1 MLTCS
6 RSALRASKGYGR
18 SVSAILRECPRVEKE
33 AEMSKSEAGASAW
46 HTVMVKLLALIAIVG
61 IMFAALMTLLTIN
74 SNHRRA
80 NEAARTQLDQILP
93 MLGDSVTDALITG
106 RIADASHEVKA
117 VLAGSDGAGQS
128 ALVLNLRGDVL
139 AKAGEA
145 DPALVTLAQNAIE
158 AQGLKKSADGLSEAI
173 PLRISPQDDPL
184 AVLALRWSPAPAIA
198 RAAEDMIRNLA
209 FTALIFVGILGGA
222 MLGVRWLIARPLT
235 RVTQAMRSVVAGQLD
250 AEIPATK
257 RHDEIGAIARALQT
271 FASELAIAESRNRA
285 ARVHSAALES
295 ASVAIIL
302 TGNDH
307 VITFANE
314 AASDLLRPFAPEI
327 RSYNPSFD
335 PDKLVG
341 TRADQIL
348 PAGTTAAAA
357 LDGGA
362 RDTLT
367 LEGRM
372 RAGSLLCLVSP
383 VTDEAGEKIGHV
395 SQWRNT
401 TEERR
406 NASLISAIDANLLR
420 VDLRPDVTIDTLNHA
435 FAEVYGAPRE
445 DMAGMSVAGQIT
457 FEGTPVCEILRRDP
471 QPFAGM
477 LMLRC
482 ADGRQAWLEGSVN
495 PILDSDGTMVMFTV
509 LASDRTQQHLEAD
522 ARRKER
528 DAMQAAQ
535 QHIVET
541 LKSALAGLSAGDLM
555 AEITAEFEGDSKTLR
570 DDFNSAIGDLR
581 DAMRKVLDNAGSI
594 RTEARQISSNSDD
607 MARRTERQAAT
618 LEETAAALNEITASV
633 EAAAQAAGRANDLVE
648 TARRSAEES
657 GQVVSEAVQA
667 MSEIEQSSEQISRIT
682 SVIDEIAFQTNLL
695 ALNAGVEAARAG
707 EAGRGFAVVAS
718 EVRALAQRSSDAA
731 REIAEL
737 IANSSAQVKRG
748 VGLVGQ
754 AGDALGGIQSSVSDL
769 LAYVAD
775 SANATQEQSAGLTE
789 INSAVTQLDQ
799 VTQHNAAMFEEA
811 LAASQVLEREA
822 VELGEAMGQFKLGEA
837 SGASPSRVDSADKPA
852 VAPRRAP
859 EKSERIASA
868 PPKSALRDA
877 ASPISVSGNTA
888 LALPPPPT
896 DDDWEDF

>member
-1 MLTCS
+1 
-6 RSALRASKGYGR
+6 
-18 SVSAILRECPRVEKE
+18 
-33 AEMSKSEAGASAW
+33 MSKSEAGASAW
-46 HTVMVKLLALIAIVG
+46 HTVMLKLLILIAIAGFV
-61 IMFAALMTLLTIN
+61 FATLMTLLTIN

-80 NEAARTQLDQILP
+80 NEAARAHLDQILP

-106 RIADASHEVKA
+106 RIADATHELEN

-128 ALVLNLRGDVL
+128 AIALNRRGTVMAD
-139 AKAGEA
+139 AGA
-145 DPALVTLAQNAIE
+145 PDPALIALAQSALEANDRAI
-158 AQGLKKSADGLSEAI
+158 SADGLSEAI
-173 PLRISPQDDPL
+173 PLRISPEDPPI
-184 AVLALRWSPAPAIA
+184 AAIALRWSPAPAIA
-198 RAAEDMIRNLA
+198 RAQKDMVRNLA
-209 FTALIFVGILGGA
+209 FTALIFAGILGGV
-222 MLGVRWLIARPLT
+222 MLGARWLITRPLT
-235 RVTQAMRSVVAGQLD
+235 RVTEAMRSVAGGQLD
-250 AEIPATK
+250 TDIPATG
-257 RHDEIGAIARALQT
+257 RRDEIGAIARTLGT
-271 FASELAIAESRNRA
+271 FQSELATAESHNRA
-285 ARVHSAALES
+285 ARMHSAALES
-295 ASVAIIL
+295 ATVAIIL
-302 TGNDH
+302 TNNDH

-314 AASDLLRPFAPEI
+314 AAAELLRPFAAEI
-327 RSYNPSFD
+327 RAHNPDFG
-335 PDKLVG
+335 PDKLLG
-341 TRADQIL
+341 TRADLIL
-348 PAGTTAAAA
+348 PAGTTTATA
-357 LDGGA
+357 LDDGA
-362 RDTLT
+362 RNTLT

-372 RAGSLLCLVSP
+372 RAGAILALVSP
-383 VTDEAGEKIGHV
+383 VIDEAGEKIGHV
-395 SQWRNT
+395 SQWRNI
-401 TEERR
+401 TEEQR

-420 VDLRPDVTIDTLNHA
+420 VDLRPDVTIDTVNDA
-435 FAEVYGAPRE
+435 FAEVFGAPRAE
-445 DMAGMSVAGQIT
+445 MEGMSVAGQIT
-457 FEGTPVCEILRRDP
+457 FEGTPVCEILQRDP

-495 PILDSDGTMVMFTV
+495 PILDTDGTMVMFSV
-509 LASDRTQQHLEAD
+509 LASDRTRQHLEAET
-522 ARRKER
+522 RRAER
-528 DAMQAAQ
+528 SAMMAAQ
-535 QHIVET
+535 QNIVET
-541 LKSALAGLSAGDLM
+541 LKSALAGLSAGNLM
-555 AEITAEFEGDSKTLR
+555 AEITTEFEGDYKTLR
-570 DDFNSAIGDLR
+570 SDFNSAIGDLR
-581 DAMRKVLDNAGSI
+581 GAMRKVLDNAGSI
-594 RTEARQISSNSDD
+594 RTEARQISSSSDD

-633 EAAAQAAGRANDLVE
+633 EAAAHAAGRANDLVE
-648 TARRSAEES
+648 TARRSAEQS
-657 GQVVSEAVQA
+657 GHVVSEAVQA

-822 VELGEAMGQFKLGEA
+822 MELGAAMGQFKLGEA
-837 SGASPSRVDSADKPA
+837 APDEGADSTSPAEKVAAAETSPETSGPT
-852 VAPRRAP
+852 
-859 EKSERIASA
+859 ASA
-868 PPKSALRDA
+868 PQQSARPKS
-877 ASPISVSGNTA
+877 PQQVSVSGNTA
-888 LALPPPPT
+888 LAVPPPPT